1 MTALKIMMLSAAT
14 VVLGGSSLLATERTG
29 DACTLVEFTAA
40 SCPSSDM
47 TAYCGQ
53 IGPSRGCPATAS
65 AGSCTQVTDDDWLIR
80 CEYEAP

>member
-53 IGPSRGCPATAS
+53 IGPSRMSSDRLSRFLHPGD
-65 AGSCTQVTDDDWLIR
+65 G
-80 CEYEAP
+80 